1 VADELGVPARSVAAC
16 GDMPNDVPMLAW
28 AGVGLGV
35 ASAHPRVLAAADA
48 VIPDPDHDGVAQ
60 VVDAVLDAR
69 A

>member
-1 VADELGVPARSVAAC
+1 
-16 GDMPNDVPMLAW
+16 
-28 AGVGLGV
+28 VGLGV